1 MSYIKVVLNMK
12 QRFDDLFAAGVKN
25 GYVPGVV
32 GALVDKNGLTY
43 LGSAGERTIGTGD
56 VMTTD
61 TVGAIASM
69 TKAITGAAVMQLVEQ
84 GHLDLDAPAETY
96 CAELASPQVLEG
108 FDDAGQPILRDA
120 RSQVTLRNLLT
131 HTSGYAYDF
140 TDPNLDKWF
149 EATDSPRA
157 STRRLASLNTPLM
170 FDPGTKWH
178 YGIGIDWAGIILER
192 VTKSKLGAYF
202 AEHILEPLG
211 MVDTS
216 FACTPNM
223 LERKATVHI
232 RTPDSS
238 FMAIQMPQAESSEF
252 DSGGGGL
259 FSTMSDYTR
268 FMRMILNDGELEGT
282 RVLSAETI
290 AQMATNHMGDIRV
303 TGLKSANPAFF
314 SDADF
319 YPGIPKSWGLTFLIN
334 EEPLPNGCP
343 AGALTW
349 AGALNSYFWIDKT
362 TGIAGCY
369 LSQVL
374 PFFDAGA
381 SGHFFDFQN
390 AVYSF

>member
-1 MSYIKVVLNMK
+1 MTMK
-12 QRFDDLFAAGVKN
+12 QRLDDLLAAGVKN
-25 GYVPGVV
+25 GHVPGVV
-32 GALVDKNGLTY
+32 AALVDKDGLTY
-43 LGSAGERTIGTGD
+43 LGSAGERTIGSGD

-120 RSQVTLRNLLT
+120 RSQVTMRNLLT

-149 EATDSPRA
+149 GATNAPRL
-157 STRRLASLNTPLM
+157 STGRVASLNTPLM
-170 FDPGTKWH
+170 FDPGAKWH

-192 VTKSKLGAYF
+192 VTKTTLGDYF
-202 AEHILEPLG
+202 AEHLLEPLG
-211 MVDTS
+211 MVDTG
-216 FACTPNM
+216 FTCTPNM
-223 LERKATVHI
+223 LERKAALHL

-238 FMAIQMPQAESSEF
+238 FMSFQTPPAENREF
-252 DSGGGGL
+252 ESGGGGL

-268 FMRMILNDGELEGT
+268 FMRMILNDGEFEGT
-282 RVLSAETI
+282 RVLSAETV
-290 AQMATNHMGDIRV
+290 AQMAKNNMGDIRV
-303 TGLKSANPAFF
+303 TKLKSANPAFF

-349 AGALNSYFWIDKT
+349 AGAFNSYFWIDRT

-381 SGHFFDFQN
+381 SGHFFDFQT
-390 AVYSF
+390 AAYAS

>member
-1 MSYIKVVLNMK
+1 MTMK
-12 QRFDDLFAAGVKN
+12 QRLDDLLAAGVKN
-25 GYVPGVV
+25 GNVPGVV
-32 GALVDKNGLTY
+32 AAMVDKDGLTY
-43 LGSAGERTIGTGD
+43 IGSAGERTIGTGD

-84 GHLDLDAPAETY
+84 GRLDLDAPAETY
-96 CAELASPQVLEG
+96 CSELATPQVLEG

-149 EATDSPRA
+149 GATDAPRM
-157 STRRLASLNTPLM
+157 STGRVASLNTPLM

-192 VTKSKLGAYF
+192 VTKTKLGDYF
-202 AEHILEPLG
+202 AEHLLGPLG
-211 MVDTS
+211 MIDTG
-216 FACTPNM
+216 FTCTPNM
-223 LERKATVHI
+223 LERKAAMHL
-232 RTPDSS
+232 RTPDSTFMS
-238 FMAIQMPQAESSEF
+238 FEIPRAENPEF
-252 DSGGGGL
+252 ESGGGGL

-268 FMRMILNDGELEGT
+268 FMRMILNDGVFEGT
-282 RVLSAETI
+282 RVLGAETV
-290 AQMATNHMGDIRV
+290 AQMATNNMGDIRV
-303 TGLKSANPAFF
+303 TELKSANPAFF
-314 SDADF
+314 CSGEF
-319 YPGIPKSWGLTFLIN
+319 YPGVPKSWGLTFQIN

-343 AGALTW
+343 AGVLTW
-349 AGALNSYFWIDKT
+349 AGAFNSYFWIDKT

-374 PFFDAGA
+374 PFFDAA
-381 SGHFFDFQN
+381 TSGHFFDFQT
-390 AVYSF
+390 AAYAS

>member
-1 MSYIKVVLNMK
+1 MNMK
-12 QRFDDLFAAGVKN
+12 QRLDDLLATGVKN
-25 GYVPGVV
+25 GHVPGVV
-32 GALVDKNGLTY
+32 AAMVDKNGLTY
-43 LGSAGERTIGTGD
+43 IGSAGERTIGTGD

-84 GHLDLDAPAETY
+84 GRLDLDAPANTY
-96 CAELASPQVLEG
+96 CAELATPQVLEG

-192 VTKSKLGAYF
+192 VTKSKLGTYF
-202 AEHILEPLG
+202 AEHLLEPLG

-216 FACTPNM
+216 FACTTNM

-232 RTPDSS
+232 RTTDSS

-268 FMRMILNDGELEGT
+268 FMRMILNDGELDGT
-282 RVLSAETI
+282 RVLGAETV
-290 AQMATNHMGDIRV
+290 AQMATNNMGDIRV
-303 TGLKSANPAFF
+303 TELKSANPAFF
-314 SDADF
+314 CSGEF
-319 YPGIPKSWGLTFLIN
+319 YPGVPKSWGLTFQIN

-343 AGALTW
+343 AGVLTW
-349 AGALNSYFWIDKT
+349 AGAFNSYFWIDRT

-374 PFFDAGA
+374 PFFDAA
-381 SGHFFDFQN
+381 TSGHFFDFQT
-390 AVYSF
+390 AVYSS

>member
-1 MSYIKVVLNMK
+1 MTMK
-12 QRFDDLFAAGVKN
+12 QRLDDLLAAGVKN

-96 CAELASPQVLEG
+96 CAELATPRVLEG
-108 FDDAGQPILRDA
+108 FDDAAQPILRDA

-192 VTKSKLGAYF
+192 VTKSKLGDYF
-202 AEHILEPLG
+202 AEHLLEPLG

-232 RTPDSS
+232 RTTDSS

-268 FMRMILNDGELEGT
+268 FMRMILNEGELDGT
-282 RVLSAETI
+282 RVLNAETV
-290 AQMATNHMGDIRV
+290 AQMATNNMGDIRV

-381 SGHFFDFQN
+381 SGNFFDFQN
-390 AVYSF
+390 AVYAS

>member
-1 MSYIKVVLNMK
+1 MNMK
-12 QRFDDLFAAGVKN
+12 QRLDDLLAAGVKN

-108 FDDAGQPILRDA
+108 FDDAGQPISRDA

-178 YGIGIDWAGIILER
+178 YGIGIDWAGVILER
-192 VTKSKLGAYF
+192 VTKLKLGAYF
-202 AEHILEPLG
+202 AEHLLEPLG

-381 SGHFFDFQN
+381 SGHFFDFQT
-390 AVYSF
+390 AVYSS

>member
-1 MSYIKVVLNMK
+1 MNMK
-12 QRFDDLFAAGVKN
+12 QRLDDLLAAGVKN
-25 GYVPGVV
+25 GHVPGVV
-32 GALVDKNGLTY
+32 AALVDKDGLTY

-140 TDPNLDKWF
+140 TDQNLAQWYT
-149 EATDSPRA
+149 ATNTPGSQ
-157 STRRLASLNTPLM
+157 TRRLDSLKTPLM
-170 FDPGTKWH
+170 FDPGTRWH
-178 YGIGIDWAGIILER
+178 YGIGIDWAGLILER
-192 VTKSKLGAYF
+192 VTKTTLGDYF
-202 AEHILEPLG
+202 AEHLLEPLG
-211 MVDTS
+211 MVDTG
-216 FACTPNM
+216 FTCTPNM
-223 LERKATVHI
+223 LERKAALHL

-238 FMAIQMPQAESSEF
+238 FMSFQMPRAENSEF
-252 DSGGGGL
+252 ESGGGGL

-268 FMRMILNDGELEGT
+268 FMRMILNDGEFEGA
-282 RVLSAETI
+282 RVLGAKTV
-290 AQMATNHMGDIRV
+290 AQMATNNIGDIRV
-303 TGLKSANPAFF
+303 TELKSANPAFF
-314 SDADF
+314 SDGEF
-319 YPGIPKSWGLTFLIN
+319 YPGVPKTWGLTFLIN

-349 AGALNSYFWIDKT
+349 AGAFNSYFWIDRT

-369 LSQVL
+369 MSQVL
-374 PFFDAGA
+374 PFFDAGT
-381 SGHFFDFQN
+381 SGHFFDFQT
-390 AVYSF
+390 AAYAS

>member
-1 MSYIKVVLNMK
+1 MNMK
-12 QRFDDLFAAGVKN
+12 QRLDDLLAAGVKN
-25 GYVPGVV
+25 GHVPGVV
-32 GALVDKNGLTY
+32 AAMVDKNGLTY
-43 LGSAGERTIGTGD
+43 IGSAGERTIGTGD

-69 TKAITGAAVMQLVEQ
+69 TKAVTGAAVMQLVEK
-84 GHLDLDAPAETY
+84 GHVDLDVPAETY
-96 CAELASPQVLEG
+96 CAEIGTPLVLEG

-140 TDPNLDKWF
+140 TDANLTKWH
-149 EATDSPRA
+149 EATNTPRSLSRRFDS
-157 STRRLASLNTPLM
+157 LKTPLM

-178 YGIGIDWAGIILER
+178 YGVGIDWAGIILER
-192 VTKSKLGAYF
+192 VTKSTLADYF
-202 AEHILEPLG
+202 AEHLLQPLG
-211 MVDTS
+211 MVDTG
-216 FACTPNM
+216 FICTPNM
-223 LERKATVHI
+223 LERKAALHL

-238 FMAIQMPQAESSEF
+238 FMSFQMPPAENPEF

-259 FSTMSDYTR
+259 FSTMTDYAR
-268 FMRMILNDGELEGT
+268 FMRMILNDGVLDGT
-282 RVLSAETI
+282 RVLAAETV
-290 AQMATNHMGDIRV
+290 AQMATNQMGAVRV

-314 SDADF
+314 SDADIF
-319 YPGIPKSWGLTFLIN
+319 PDTPKSWGLSFMIN

-343 AGALTW
+343 TGALMW
-349 AGALNSYFWIDKT
+349 CGAFNSYFWIDKT

-381 SGHFFDFQN
+381 SGNFFDFQN
-390 AVYSF
+390 AVYAT

>member
-1 MSYIKVVLNMK
+1 MNMK
-12 QRFDDLFAAGVKN
+12 QRLDDLLAAGVMN
-25 GYVPGVV
+25 GHVPGVV
-32 GALVDKNGLTY
+32 AALVDKNGLTY

-96 CAELASPQVLEG
+96 CAEFASPQVLEG
-108 FDDAGQPILRDA
+108 FDDAGQPILRNA

-140 TDPNLDKWF
+140 TDANLTKWH
-149 EATDSPRA
+149 EATNTPRSLSRRFDSIK
-157 STRRLASLNTPLM
+157 TPLM
-170 FDPGTKWH
+170 FDPGTQWQ
-178 YGIGIDWAGIILER
+178 YGVGIDWAGIILER
-192 VTKSKLGAYF
+192 VTKSTLADYF
-202 AEHILEPLG
+202 AEYLLEPLG
-211 MVDTS
+211 MVDTG
-216 FACTPNM
+216 FVCTPNM
-223 LERKATVHI
+223 LERKAALHL

-238 FMAIQMPQAESSEF
+238 FMSFQMPAVENAEF

-259 FSTMSDYTR
+259 FSTMTDYAR
-268 FMRMILNDGELEGT
+268 FMRMILNDGELDGT
-282 RVLSAETI
+282 RVLSAETV
-290 AQMATNHMGDIRV
+290 AQMATNQIGDVRM

-314 SDADF
+314 SDADIF
-319 YPGIPKSWGLTFLIN
+319 PDTPKSWGLSFLIN

-343 AGALTW
+343 TGALMW
-349 AGALNSYFWIDKT
+349 CGAFNSYFWIDKT
-362 TGIAGCY
+362 TSIAGCY

-381 SGHFFDFQN
+381 SGNFFDFQN
-390 AVYSF
+390 AAYAS

>member
-1 MSYIKVVLNMK
+1 MNMK
-12 QRFDDLFAAGVKN
+12 QRLDDLLAAGVKN
-25 GYVPGVV
+25 GHVPGVV
-32 GALVDKNGLTY
+32 AALVDKNGVTY

-84 GHLDLDAPAETY
+84 GRLDLDAPAETY

-140 TDPNLDKWF
+140 TDPSLDKWF
-149 EATDSPRA
+149 QATDAPRM
-157 STRRLASLNTPLM
+157 STGRVASLNTPLM
-170 FDPGTKWH
+170 FDPGAKWL
-178 YGIGIDWAGIILER
+178 YGVGIDWAGLILER
-192 VTKSKLGAYF
+192 VTKSKLGDYF
-202 AEHILEPLG
+202 AEHLFEPLG
-211 MVDTS
+211 MNDTG
-216 FACTPNM
+216 FTCTPNM
-223 LERKATVHI
+223 LERKAALHL

-238 FMAIQMPQAESSEF
+238 FMSFQMPPAENHEF
-252 DSGGGGL
+252 ESGGGGL

-268 FMRMILNDGELEGT
+268 FMRMILNDGEFEGN
-282 RVLSAETI
+282 RVLGAKTV
-290 AQMATNHMGDIRV
+290 AQMAKNNMGDIRV
-303 TGLKSANPAFF
+303 GELKSANPAFF
-314 SDADF
+314 SDGEF
-319 YPGIPKSWGLTFLIN
+319 YPGVPKTWGLTFLIN

-349 AGALNSYFWIDKT
+349 AGAFNSYFWIDRT

-369 LSQVL
+369 MSQVL
-374 PFFDAGA
+374 PFFDAGT
-381 SGHFFDFQN
+381 SGHFFDFQT
-390 AVYSF
+390 AIYAS

>member
-1 MSYIKVVLNMK
+1 MSIK
-12 QRFDDLFAAGVKN
+12 QRLDDLLAAGVKN
-25 GYVPGVV
+25 GHVPGVV
-32 GALVDKNGLTY
+32 AALVDKNGLTY
-43 LGSAGERTIGTGD
+43 LGSAGERTIGSGD

-61 TVGAIASM
+61 TVGHIASM

-84 GHLDLDAPAETY
+84 GRLDLDAPAETY
-96 CAELASPQVLEG
+96 CAELATPQVLEG

-120 RSQVTLRNLLT
+120 QSQVTLRNLLT

-192 VTKSKLGAYF
+192 VTKSKLGDYF
-202 AEHILEPLG
+202 AEHLLEPLG
-211 MVDTS
+211 MVDTG
-216 FACTPNM
+216 FTCTQDM
-223 LERKATVHI
+223 LERKAALHR

-238 FMAIQMPQAESSEF
+238 FMPFQMPRAEYSEF
-252 DSGGGGL
+252 ESGGGGL
-259 FSTMSDYTR
+259 FSTMSDYAR

-282 RVLSAETI
+282 RVLGAETV

-303 TGLKSANPAFF
+303 TEWESAKPEIF
-314 SDADF
+314 SEGEF
-319 YPGIPKSWGLTFLIN
+319 YPGVPKSWGLTFLIN

-349 AGALNSYFWIDKT
+349 AGAFNSYFWIDKT

-369 LSQVL
+369 MSQVL
-374 PFFDAGA
+374 PFFDAQT
-381 SGHFFDFQN
+381 STHFFDFQN
-390 AVYSF
+390 AVYAS

>member
-1 MSYIKVVLNMK
+1 MTMK
-12 QRFDDLFAAGVKN
+12 QRLDDLLAAGVKN

-96 CAELASPQVLEG
+96 CAELATPRVLEG
-108 FDDAGQPILRDA
+108 FDDAAQPILRDA

-192 VTKSKLGAYF
+192 VTKSKLGDYF
-202 AEHILEPLG
+202 AEHLLEPLG

-349 AGALNSYFWIDKT
+349 AGALNSYFWIDRT

-369 LSQVL
+369 MSQVL

-381 SGHFFDFQN
+381 SGHFFDFQT
-390 AVYSF
+390 AVYAS

>member
-1 MSYIKVVLNMK
+1 MNMK
-12 QRFDDLFAAGVKN
+12 QRLDDLLAAGVKN
-25 GYVPGVV
+25 GHVPGVV
-32 GALVDKNGLTY
+32 AAMVDKDGLTY
-43 LGSAGERTIGTGD
+43 IGSAGERTIGTGD
-56 VMTTD
+56 AMTTD

-84 GHLDLDAPAETY
+84 GHLDLDAPANIY
-96 CAELASPQVLEG
+96 CAELATPQVLEG

-157 STRRLASLNTPLM
+157 STRRLVSLNTPLM

-192 VTKSKLGAYF
+192 VTKSKLGTYF
-202 AEHILEPLG
+202 AEHLLEPLG

-232 RTPDSS
+232 RTTDSS

-268 FMRMILNDGELEGT
+268 FMRMILNDGELDGT
-282 RVLSAETI
+282 RVLNAETV
-290 AQMATNHMGDIRV
+290 AQMSRNNMGDIRV

-381 SGHFFDFQN
+381 SGNFFDFQN
-390 AVYSF
+390 AVYAS

>member
-1 MSYIKVVLNMK
+1 MNMK
-12 QRFDDLFAAGVKN
+12 QRLDDLLAAGVMN
-25 GYVPGVV
+25 GHVPGVV
-32 GALVDKNGLTY
+32 AALVDKNGLTY

-96 CAELASPQVLEG
+96 CAEFASPQVLDG
-108 FDDAGQPILRDA
+108 FDEAGQPILRDA

-149 EATDSPRA
+149 GATDAPRM
-157 STRRLASLNTPLM
+157 STGRVASLNTPLM
-170 FDPGTKWH
+170 FDPGTQWL
-178 YGIGIDWAGIILER
+178 YGVGIDWAGLILER
-192 VTKSKLGAYF
+192 VTKTTLGDYF
-202 AEHILEPLG
+202 AEHLLEPLG
-211 MVDTS
+211 MVDTG
-216 FACTPNM
+216 FTCTPNM
-223 LERKATVHI
+223 LERKAALHL

-238 FMAIQMPQAESSEF
+238 FMSFQMPPAENPEF

-268 FMRMILNDGELEGT
+268 FMRMILNDGEFEGT
-282 RVLSAETI
+282 RVLGAKTV
-290 AQMATNHMGDIRV
+290 AQMAKNNMGDIRV
-303 TGLKSANPAFF
+303 GELKSANPAFF
-314 SDADF
+314 SDGEF
-319 YPGIPKSWGLTFLIN
+319 YPGVPKTWGLTFLIN

-349 AGALNSYFWIDKT
+349 AGAFNSYFWIDRT

-369 LSQVL
+369 MSQVL
-374 PFFDAGA
+374 PFFDAGT

-390 AVYSF
+390 AVYTS

>member
-1 MSYIKVVLNMK
+1 MNMK
-12 QRFDDLFAAGVKN
+12 QRLDDLLAAGVKN
-25 GYVPGVV
+25 GHVPGVV
-32 GALVDKNGLTY
+32 AAMVDKNGLTY
-43 LGSAGERTIGTGD
+43 IGSARERTIGTGD

-69 TKAITGAAVMQLVEQ
+69 TKAVTGAAVMQLVEK
-84 GHLDLDAPAETY
+84 GHVDLDVPAETY
-96 CAELASPQVLEG
+96 CAEIGTPLVLEG

-140 TDPNLDKWF
+140 TDANLTKWH
-149 EATDSPRA
+149 EATNTPRSLSRRFDS
-157 STRRLASLNTPLM
+157 LKTPLM

-178 YGIGIDWAGIILER
+178 YGVGIDWAGIILER
-192 VTKSKLGAYF
+192 VTKSTLADYF
-202 AEHILEPLG
+202 AEHLLQPLG
-211 MVDTS
+211 MVDTG
-216 FACTPNM
+216 FICTPNM
-223 LERKATVHI
+223 LERKAALHL

-238 FMAIQMPQAESSEF
+238 FMSFQMPPAENPEF

-259 FSTMSDYTR
+259 FSTMTDYAR
-268 FMRMILNDGELEGT
+268 FMRMILNDGVLDGT
-282 RVLSAETI
+282 RVLAAETV
-290 AQMATNHMGDIRV
+290 AQMATNQMGAVRV

-314 SDADF
+314 SDADIF
-319 YPGIPKSWGLTFLIN
+319 PDTPKSWGLSFMIN

-343 AGALTW
+343 TGALMW
-349 AGALNSYFWIDKT
+349 CGAFNSYFWIDKT

-381 SGHFFDFQN
+381 SGNFFDFQN
-390 AVYSF
+390 AVYAT

>member
-1 MSYIKVVLNMK
+1 MNMK
-12 QRFDDLFAAGVKN
+12 QRLDDLLAAGVKN
-25 GYVPGVV
+25 GHVPGVV
-32 GALVDKNGLTY
+32 AALVDKDGLTY

-96 CAELASPQVLEG
+96 CAEFASPQVLEG

-140 TDPNLDKWF
+140 TDQNLAQWY
-149 EATDSPRA
+149 TTTNTPGSL
-157 STRRLASLNTPLM
+157 TRRLDSLKTPLM
-170 FDPGTKWH
+170 FDPGTRWL
-178 YGIGIDWAGIILER
+178 YGVGIDWAGLILER
-192 VTKSKLGAYF
+192 VTKTTLGDYF
-202 AEHILEPLG
+202 AEHLLEPLG
-211 MVDTS
+211 MVDTG
-216 FACTPNM
+216 FTCTPNM
-223 LERKATVHI
+223 LERKAALHL

-238 FMAIQMPQAESSEF
+238 FMSFQMPPAENPEF

-268 FMRMILNDGELEGT
+268 FMRMILNNGEFEGT
-282 RVLSAETI
+282 RVLGAETV
-290 AQMATNHMGDIRV
+290 AQMAKNNMGDVRV
-303 TGLKSANPAFF
+303 GELKSANPAFF
-314 SDADF
+314 SDGEF
-319 YPGIPKSWGLTFLIN
+319 YPGVPKTWGLTFLIN

-349 AGALNSYFWIDKT
+349 AGAFNSYFWIDRT

-369 LSQVL
+369 MSQVL
-374 PFFDAGA
+374 PFFDAGT
-381 SGHFFDFQN
+381 SGHFFDFQT
-390 AVYSF
+390 AVYAS

>member
-1 MSYIKVVLNMK
+1 MAMK
-12 QRFDDLFAAGVKN
+12 QRLDDLLAAGVKN
-25 GYVPGVV
+25 GHVPGVV
-32 GALVDKNGLTY
+32 AALVDKDGLTY
-43 LGSAGERTIGTGD
+43 LGSAGERTIGSGD

-120 RSQVTLRNLLT
+120 RSQVTMRNLLT

-149 EATDSPRA
+149 GATNAPRM
-157 STRRLASLNTPLM
+157 STGRVASLNTPLM

-192 VTKSKLGAYF
+192 ITKSKLGDYF
-202 AEHILEPLG
+202 AEHLFEPLG
-211 MVDTS
+211 MNDTG
-216 FACTPNM
+216 FTCIPNM
-223 LERKATVHI
+223 LERKAALHL

-238 FMAIQMPQAESSEF
+238 FMSFQMPLAENHEF
-252 DSGGGGL
+252 ESGGGGL

-268 FMRMILNDGELEGT
+268 FMRMILNDGDFEGT
-282 RVLSAETI
+282 RVLGAETV
-290 AQMATNHMGDIRV
+290 AQMATNQMGDVRV

-319 YPGIPKSWGLTFLIN
+319 YPGIPKTWGLSFLIN

-349 AGALNSYFWIDKT
+349 AGAFNSYFWIDRT

-369 LSQVL
+369 MSQVL
-374 PFFDAGA
+374 PFFDAQT
-381 SGHFFDFQN
+381 SGHFFDFQT
-390 AVYSF
+390 AAYAS

>member
-1 MSYIKVVLNMK
+1 MNMK
-12 QRFDDLFAAGVKN
+12 QRLDDLLAAGVKN
-25 GYVPGVV
+25 GHVPGVV
-32 GALVDKNGLTY
+32 AALVDKDGLTY

-84 GHLDLDAPAETY
+84 GRLDLDAPAETY
-96 CAELASPQVLEG
+96 CAELATPQVLEG

-131 HTSGYAYDF
+131 HTSGFAYDF

-149 EATDSPRA
+149 GVTDAPRM
-157 STRRLASLNTPLM
+157 STGRLGSLNTPLM
-170 FDPGTKWH
+170 FDPGTKWF

-192 VTKSKLGAYF
+192 VTKSKLGDYF
-202 AEHILEPLG
+202 SEHLFEPLG
-211 MVDTS
+211 MMDTG
-216 FACTPNM
+216 FTCTPNM
-223 LERKATVHI
+223 LERKAAMHL

-238 FMAIQMPQAESSEF
+238 FMSFQMPRAETSEF

-268 FMRMILNDGELEGT
+268 FMRMILNDGEFEGT
-282 RVLSAETI
+282 RVLGAKTV
-290 AQMATNHMGDIRV
+290 AQMAKNNMGDIRV
-303 TGLKSANPAFF
+303 GELKSANPAFF
-314 SDADF
+314 SDGEF
-319 YPGIPKSWGLTFLIN
+319 YPGVPKTWGLTFLIN

-349 AGALNSYFWIDKT
+349 AGAFNSYFLIDRT

-369 LSQVL
+369 MSQVL
-374 PFFDAGA
+374 PFFDAQT
-381 SGHFFDFQN
+381 SGHFFDFQT
-390 AVYSF
+390 AVYSS